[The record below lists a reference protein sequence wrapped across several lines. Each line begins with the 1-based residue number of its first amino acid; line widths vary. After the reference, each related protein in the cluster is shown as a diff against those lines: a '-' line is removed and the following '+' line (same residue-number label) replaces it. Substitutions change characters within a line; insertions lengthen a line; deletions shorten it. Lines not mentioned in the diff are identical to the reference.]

1 MSVSE
6 LVRSI
11 KQSIEDDPFYTGLWV
26 EGEISTLRQTAAGHL
41 FFVLKDETAQLHA
54 VCFARVAKTFPFALE
69 DGMHVLAQGN
79 VAVYEASGQVQILI
93 DTVEPYGAGAAF
105 LALEQRRK
113 RLAQE
118 GLFDVEHK
126 RPIPRAARHIALITS
141 AQGRAVHDVVTTL
154 QLESMGC
161 QVWLYPIP
169 VQGKEVASEVADT
182 IRRADRDG
190 FGEVILLVRGGGSR
204 EDLSLFDEEVI
215 VRAIASAKLPV
226 VTGIGH
232 DGDFSLADL
241 AADLAVATPTAAA
254 HAICADVPQLRQRYQ
269 QAADG
274 LKRAATAQVNQARQ
288 RLDAKRWHL
297 VAASPRGR
305 LEQDKQRFQ
314 TLRSALESAI
324 SWKLEQ
330 TRRRLQ
336 NDQTWLSRL
345 SPAAPHGEL
354 EEAHHRIAR
363 LRNQLTEAQS
373 QLLKK
378 REERVAAQMQA
389 LEELSPLRVIERGF
403 AIVRQEGQVV
413 RRASAVDRNQPL
425 TIQFYDGTI
434 EVNVHP
440 KGPFTDD

>member
-6 LVRSI
+6 LVQSI

-26 EGEISTLRQTAAGHL
+26 EGEVSTLRQTAAGHL
-41 FFVLKDETAQLHA
+41 FFVLKDETAQLRA
-54 VCFARVAKTFPFALE
+54 VCFARVAKTLPFGLE
-69 DGMHVLAQGN
+69 DGMHVLVQGN

-93 DTVEPYGAGAAF
+93 DAVEPYGAGAAF

-118 GLFDVEHK
+118 GLFDAQNK
-126 RPIPRAARHIALITS
+126 RPIPRAARRIALITS

-161 QVWLYPIP
+161 EVWLYPIP
-169 VQGKEVASEVADT
+169 VQGKEVASEVAEA

-204 EDLSLFDEEVI
+204 EDLSLFDEEAI

-254 HAICADVPQLRQRYQ
+254 HAICADVPHLRQRYE

-274 LKRAATAQVNQARQ
+274 LKRAASAQVNWARQ

-305 LEQDKQRFQ
+305 LERDKQRFQ
-314 TLRSALESAI
+314 TLRSALELAI

-330 TRRRLQ
+330 TRTRLQ
-336 NDQTWLSRL
+336 NNQMWLSRL

-354 EEAHHRIAR
+354 EEAHQRVAA
-363 LRNQLTEAQS
+363 LRNQLAEAQA
-373 QLLKK
+373 QLLMQ
-378 REERVAAQMQA
+378 REERVVAQMTA
-389 LEELSPLRVIERGF
+389 LEELSPLHVMERGF
-403 AIVRQEGQVV
+403 AIVRQKGQVV
-413 RRASAVDRNQPL
+413 RRASAVDRSQTL
-425 TIQFYDGTI
+425 TIQFHDGTI
-434 EVNVHP
+434 DVKVHQREP
-440 KGPFTDD
+440 STDD